1 MTQWIGR
8 LWRGEIGLA
17 SAFWEYAIV
26 FGTFAAVVTTGLA
39 YGAFVAGASLWFAVA
54 LFFLSVPYTILATVG
69 VWRSAD
75 RYQGPP
81 VWAHAARVAVTIWAI
96 ASILL

>member
-17 SAFWEYAIV
+17 SAFWEYAMV

-39 YGAFVAGASLWFAVA
+39 YGAYVAGAPLWAA
-54 LFFLSVPYTILATVG
+54 AAMFLLSAPYTILATVG
-69 VWRSAD
+69 VWRSAE
-75 RYQGPP
+75 RYTGPP
-81 VWAHAARVAVTIWAI
+81 VWANAARVAVIFWAI
-96 ASILL
+96 ASIVL